1 MSGQRLTVAAA
12 CLGWFF
18 SAVDTVLLILFQTQV
33 ADALGVDVQQIRIAI
48 GVGLMGSAV
57 GGIVFAQFGDR
68 VGRVRTLGWS
78 VILYSIATAGMAFAP
93 TASVLMAFRFLA
105 GIGTGGEW
113 SVGFALI
120 AEVWPSAKRGTLGG
134 VVSAMF
140 NLGTFLAIAL
150 FQSGLGWRTAFGVM
164 LAPALGVVWLRL
176 RVPES
181 PVWLAMQQARRD
193 GTIAPDVAASMRR
206 SPVLALLS
214 GNLLGVTLKATLIF
228 ALMNFAFYSFSTM
241 FINYLQFAATDGGLA
256 LDARGQAPYQI
267 VLNFGGLFGLLI
279 AGALSD
285 RVGRRM
291 SYALFCVVGVIGYG
305 VLYSLTSGGAQ
316 ASTALIL
323 VFTII
328 CMSYGIVAV
337 MGSMSSELFPTH
349 LRSTGPGFCQ
359 NVGKGIGGLIGP
371 PLMGAL
377 LPSLG
382 FSGVLSVP
390 GFFLAALAL
399 LIWTLPDVSGR
410 AVHAIESDA
419 FLKS

>member
-1 MSGQRLTVAAA
+1 LTGQRLTVAAA

-18 SAVDTVLLILFQTQV
+18 SAVDIVLLILFQTQV
-33 ADALGVDVQQIRIAI
+33 AAALGVEVQQIRIAI

-68 VGRVRTLGWS
+68 FGRVRTLGWS
-78 VILYSIATAGMAFAP
+78 VILYSIATAGMALSP
-93 TASVLMAFRFLA
+93 TVGVLMAFRFLA
-105 GIGTGGEW
+105 GVGTGCEW

-134 VVSAMF
+134 IVSAMF

-150 FQSGLGWRTAFGVM
+150 FQSGLGWRVAFGLM
-164 LAPALGVVWLRL
+164 FLPALGVVWLRM

-181 PVWLAMQQARRD
+181 PVWLAMQKARAA
-193 GTIAPDVAASMRR
+193 GTVSADVEASMRR
-206 SPVLALLS
+206 SPVFALLR
-214 GNLLGVTLKATLIF
+214 GNLLGITLKATLIF
-228 ALMNFAFYSFSTM
+228 AAINFAFYSFSTM
-241 FINYLQFAATDGGLA
+241 FINYLQFEVAQGGLA
-256 LDARGQAPYQI
+256 LDARAQAPYQI
-267 VLNFGGLFGLLI
+267 MLNSGALVGLLI

-285 RVGRRM
+285 RLGRRM
-291 SYALFCVVGVIGYG
+291 SYSLFCIVGVIGYG
-305 VLYSLTSGGAQ
+305 LLYAMTSKGAQ
-316 ASTALIL
+316 AGTALIL

-328 CMSYGIVAV
+328 CMSYGIIAI

-359 NVGKGIGGLIGP
+359 NLGKGIGGLIGP

-377 LPSLG
+377 LPSIG
-382 FSGVLSVP
+382 FAGVLSLP
-390 GFFLAALAL
+390 GICLAVLAL

-410 AVHAIESDA
+410 AVQPVESDA